1 MVVRVSVSDAS
12 GADTCTAPPKVASAS
27 RALRAALLGFEP
39 ATLCASDAAALAEE
53 LASTEKA
60 CAAARVMTVSR
71 AVALGVHKE
80 KGFSDP
86 ATWLARQAGTTSR
99 QAKDALSFASELD
112 AHPLTKDAVVSG
124 EVSIPQ
130 AEEIL
135 SLAEELPEAEAELL
149 KLAKDADLTAVREEA
164 RERRLSSTP
173 VDELHARQHKA
184 RRLRHWKDGLGM
196 IRLDAA
202 LPPETGIPLVTR
214 IEREAARHRA
224 EARRDGDPEPLS
236 AYAAD
241 ALVFL
246 AGGGGTGGGTKSP
259 GRIDLV
265 VVCDI
270 YAWRR
275 GHTHEGEVC
284 HIVGGGPIPVELARQ
299 LAEDAFLKVVLH
311 DGKDVQRVFH
321 HGRRYT
327 AELKTALD
335 LGPVPAF
342 SGRACVDCGRTWGLE
357 YDHQDP
363 IAHTGPTSMENVVDR
378 CWPCHADKTERD
390 RKAGLLGKKVRARAP
405 ARAAGRPP
413 GSDGRARRDGSAER
427 ASPAGRDGSADRAR
441 PAGRDG
447 PLKGDRPAANG
458 AGPPGRIPP

>member
-1 MVVRVSVSDAS
+1 MVVSVKVSNASRADAS
-12 GADTCTAPPKVASAS
+12 LAGVGVDVCTPTREVVSAS
-27 RALRAALLGFEP
+27 RALRAALLSFEP
-39 ATLCASDAAALAEE
+39 TALGASDAAALVEE

-60 CAAARVMTVSR
+60 CAAARVMTASR
-71 AVALGVHKE
+71 AVALGAHKE

-99 QAKDALSFASELD
+99 QAKDALSFASALD
-112 AHPLTKDAVVSG
+112 SHPRTRDAVVSG

-149 KLAKDADLTAVREEA
+149 KLAQGADLTAVREEA

-173 VDELHARQHKA
+173 VEELHSRQQKA
-184 RRLRHWKDGLGM
+184 RRLRHWRDGLGM

-202 LPPETGIPLVTR
+202 FPPETGIPLVTR
-214 IEREAARHRA
+214 IEREAARLRA
-224 EARRDGDPEPLS
+224 EANKVGDPDPFS

-241 ALVFL
+241 ALVVL
-246 AGGGGTGGGTKSP
+246 AGGAGTGTGTGTGTKSP
-259 GRIDLV
+259 GRTDLV

-284 HIVGGGPIPVELARQ
+284 HIVGGGPIPVELAKQ
-299 LAEDAFLKVVLH
+299 LAEDAFLKVVVH

-390 RKAGLLGKKVRARAP
+390 RRAGLLGKRAK
-405 ARAAGRPP
+405 ARGPGPPP
-413 GSDGRARRDGSAER
+413 GRDGPAGKAGPAER
-427 ASPAGRDGSADRAR
+427 ASPEGSGTR
-441 PAGRDG
+441 PSRLA
-447 PLKGDRPAANG
+447 
-458 AGPPGRIPP
+458 PP